1 MMKNILLSL
10 PFALLLFSAAYTPSE
25 RPATGDHGVTSRQS
39 LVDTFL
45 LRLPDLVAERDSQ
58 VCLTVSALEF
68 KRMLSMQYSMSWDTS
83 VLKFRQV
90 RAFGLPSMGPNNFG
104 THLAAKGTLTFSWY
118 DPNLRG
124 MTKGGPVA
132 LYELCFL
139 ATGLPGSKTQI
150 SFGSHPT
157 VVEIANAAAEFYV
170 LASQGGKVE
179 VRK

>member
-10 PFALLLFSAAYTPSE
+10 PFALLLFSAAHTPAD
-25 RPATGDHGVTSRQS
+25 RPAAGDRGVATRQS
-39 LVDTFL
+39 LADTFL
-45 LRLPDLVAERDSQ
+45 LRLPDLVADRDSQ
-58 VCLTVSALEF
+58 VCLTVSAVEF
-68 KRMLSMQYSMSWDTS
+68 KRILSMQYSMSWDTS

-90 RAFGLPSMGPNNFG
+90 RAFDLPSMGPNNFG
-104 THLAAKGTLTFSWY
+104 THLTSRGTLTFSWY

-124 MTKGGPVA
+124 MTKGGAVH

-150 SFGSHPT
+150 SFGSNPT

-170 LASQGGKVE
+170 LASQGGNVE